1 MCWKCG
7 KKIEINR
14 IIGRSDVCPYCGADV
29 RCCRNCRFYEAGS
42 HYDCYE
48 AVDELVKDKEKANF
62 CGWFMLAP
70 QPADS
75 SAGKN
80 ASDGSCGAGDSAS
93 SPAADKPVSGAAAFN
108 ALFGEKT
115 DDKPA
120 SSGKDAFN
128 ALFGD

>member
-14 IIGRSDVCPYCGADV
+14 IISRTDVCPSCGADV
-29 RCCRNCRFYEAGS
+29 RCCKNCRFYKPGS

-48 AVDELVKDKEKANF
+48 AVDELVKDKENANF
-62 CGWFMLAP
+62 CTWFMLAP
-70 QPADS
+70 QT
-75 SAGKN
+75 SAE
-80 ASDGSCGAGDSAS
+80 ASSAS
-93 SPAADKPVSGAAAFN
+93 SSGAAAFN